1 MKALGKFGYKPAI
14 PLTYSVAERISL
26 WFGSEE
32 IILSSEMDVAG
43 TNTSTLVSKRIHAH
57 KRMMKTAS

>member
-1 MKALGKFGYKPAI
+1 MKLLGRFGYKPAI

-32 IILSSEMDVAG
+32 NTLPSEMDVAG
-43 TNTSTLVSKRIHAH
+43 TITFTLVSRRIHAP
-57 KRMMKTAS
+57 KRMMKTAD